1 MNHELFQLNFIMNI
15 YPILVH
21 IHSSLRWLV
30 LLFVIAAIV
39 NAGLKLTRKSSSN
52 CNDCAFNRLALIF
65 MHLQLVLGLVLYF
78 ISPKVVFDAAS
89 MKDSMLRFFLI
100 EHIGLMIIA
109 VIIVTIGYVKS
120 NRAVDELKK
129 QKQVLVYFS
138 IALLLILVSIPW
150 PFRGLGAGW
159 F

>member
-1 MNHELFQLNFIMNI
+1 MNI

-21 IHSSLRWLV
+21 IHSGLRWLV
-30 LLFVIAAIV
+30 LLFIIAAIV

-52 CNDCAFNRLALIF
+52 CNACAFNRLALIF

-78 ISPKVVFDAAS
+78 ISPKVVFDATS
-89 MKDSMLRFFLI
+89 MKDSLLRFFLV

-109 VIIVTIGYVKS
+109 VILITIGYVKS
-120 NRAVDELKK
+120 DRAVDELKK

>member
-1 MNHELFQLNFIMNI
+1 MNI

-30 LLFVIAAIV
+30 LLFIIAAIV

-78 ISPKVVFDAAS
+78 ISPKVVFDATS
-89 MKDSMLRFFLI
+89 MKDSLLRFFLV

-109 VIIVTIGYVKS
+109 VILITIGYVKS
-120 NRAVDELKK
+120 DRAVDELKK

-150 PFRGLGAGW
+150 PFRGFGAGW

>member
-1 MNHELFQLNFIMNI
+1 MGI

-21 IHSSLRWLV
+21 IHSILRWLV
-30 LLFVIAAIV
+30 LLFIIAAII
-39 NAGLKLTRKSSSN
+39 NAALIQTRKSSSDRN
-52 CNDCAFNRLALIF
+52 KYTFNRLALIF
-65 MHLQLVLGLVLYF
+65 LHLQLVLGLMIYF

-89 MKDSMLRFFLI
+89 MKDSLLRFFLV

-109 VIIVTIGYVKS
+109 VILVTIGYVKS
-120 NRAVDELKK
+120 DRTVDELKK
-129 QKQVLVYFS
+129 HKQVLIYYS

-150 PFRGLGAGW
+150 PFRGLAAGW

>member
-1 MNHELFQLNFIMNI
+1 MNI

-21 IHSSLRWLV
+21 IHSGLRWLV
-30 LLFVIAAIV
+30 LLFIIAAIV

-78 ISPKVVFDAAS
+78 ISPKVVFDAIS
-89 MKDSMLRFFLI
+89 MKDSLLRFFLV

-109 VIIVTIGYVKS
+109 VILITIGYVKS
-120 NRAVDELKK
+120 DRAVDELKK

-150 PFRGLGAGW
+150 PFRELGAGW